1 MRMTLPVQLAR
12 KKIFTIDE
20 AEDAFNLDRE
30 SLRVTL
36 SRLEDQGW
44 LERLENGKYMVIPL
58 TARKGEYTLNEFTIG
73 SELVKPSAISYWSAL
88 NHHGLTE
95 QIPAT
100 VFLQTTSR
108 KKRRELQVLGVT
120 YRIVRVAEHKFFG
133 HEKTWID
140 DAQVNVTDKE
150 KTIIDC
156 LDHPEHCGGVV
167 EAAKTLRNGNPDT
180 KRLSEYAE
188 RIRNSGVVRRLGY
201 LCSLL
206 GIQIDLPTIHARNY
220 LYLDPTMPKTGEP
233 EARWRLILNT
243 ELGELE

>member
-1 MRMTLPVQLAR
+1 MRKTLPVQLAR

-20 AEDAFNLDRE
+20 AEEAFNVDRE

-36 SRLEDQGW
+36 SRLEHQGW

-73 SELVKPSAISYWSAL
+73 SELVKPYAISYWSAL

-95 QIPAT
+95 QIPGT

-108 KKRRELQVLGVT
+108 KKRRELQVLGVR

-133 HEKTWID
+133 LEKAWID
-140 DAQVNVTDKE
+140 DTHVNVTDKE

-167 EAAKTLRNGNPDT
+167 EAAKALRNGSPDT
-180 KRLSEYAE
+180 GRLSEYAK

-201 LCSLL
+201 LSSLL
-206 GIQIDLPTIHARNY
+206 GIQVDLPTIATRSY

-233 EARWRLILNT
+233 NAKWKLIVNA

>member
-1 MRMTLPVQLAR
+1 MRIALPVQLAR
-12 KKIFTIDE
+12 KRIFTMDE
-20 AEDAFNLDRE
+20 AEEAFNLDRE

-36 SRLEDQGW
+36 SRLEHHGR

-73 SELVKPSAISYWSAL
+73 SQLVQPSAVAYWSAL

-100 VFLQTTSR
+100 VFIQTTSR
-108 KKRRELQVLGVT
+108 KKKNDLHVLGLT
-120 YRIVRVAEHKFFG
+120 YRIIRVAEHKFFG
-133 HEKTWID
+133 TEKAWID

-167 EAAKTLRNGNPDT
+167 EAAKALRNGSFDT
-180 KRLSEYAE
+180 PRLSEYSE
-188 RIRNSGVVRRLGY
+188 RIKNSGVVRRLGY
-201 LCSLL
+201 LSNLL

-220 LYLDPTMPKTGEP
+220 LYLDPTIPWNGEP
-233 EARWRLILNT
+233 NARWRLIVNA